1 MGICV
6 FFLFASLKLIFWA
19 ILTTIRNN
27 ILYYTFLVF
36 CIVLT
41 VRFYFTIICRY
52 GLRLLQLVE
61 ISTVEGLLV
70 AVRAHHLLQPPCHL
84 RTLFAWAVQVSEM
97 VSSTNFFLAQTTLY
111 IIIIVP
117 PSHMLDVYF
126 NYALYVERYRLTT
139 FWEKFTHWICI
150 REVHSSGWFKQ
161 KMVLFM
167 FCLRILNCLLTSL
180 YTCFQ
185 ILKEGFVF
193 IHATSCHHQSLSVVY
208 TRRIHHKTP
217 RISKTQVLSHCVE
230 EIHLD

>member
-1 MGICV
+1 MRVKATSTGRPEKVFMFFMVFMWASVV
-6 FFLFASLKLIFWA
+6 FFSVCFFKKFWA

-27 ILYYTFLVF
+27 TLYYTFLVF

-97 VSSTNFFLAQTTLY
+97 VSSTYFFLAQTTLY

-117 PSHMLDVYF
+117 PSHVLDVYF
-126 NYALYVERYRLTT
+126 NYALYVERYRLTN
-139 FWEKFTHWICI
+139 FWEKFTHWICNRGLQFGLI
-150 REVHSSGWFKQ
+150 
-161 KMVLFM
+161 
-167 FCLRILNCLLTSL
+167 
-180 YTCFQ
+180 
-185 ILKEGFVF
+185 
-193 IHATSCHHQSLSVVY
+193 
-208 TRRIHHKTP
+208 
-217 RISKTQVLSHCVE
+217 
-230 EIHLD
+230 